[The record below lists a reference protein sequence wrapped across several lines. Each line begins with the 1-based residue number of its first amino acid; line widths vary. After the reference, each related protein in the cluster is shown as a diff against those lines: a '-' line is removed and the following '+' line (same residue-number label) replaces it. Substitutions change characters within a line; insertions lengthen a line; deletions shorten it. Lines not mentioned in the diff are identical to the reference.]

1 MKRIM
6 NTLAVDRKQTAF
18 RLRTDLLDRLKVAAR
33 KENRSLNNYV
43 ESVLLDAVYREPNE
57 ETLAAMK
64 DAKENGNLETLD
76 LDNFEKYVESLK

>member
-1 MKRIM
+1 M
-6 NTLAVDRKQTAF
+6 NTVAVDRKQTAF
-18 RLRTDLLDRLKVAAR
+18 RLRTDLLDRLKVAAK
-33 KENRSLNNYV
+33 KENRSLNNFV

-57 ETLAAMK
+57 ETLTAMK

>member
-1 MKRIM
+1 M
-6 NTLAVDRKQTAF
+6 NTISVDRKQTVF
-18 RLRTDLLDRLKVAAR
+18 RLRTDLLDRLKVAAK
-33 KENRSLNNYV
+33 KENRGLNNFV

-57 ETLAAMK
+57 ETLTAMK

>member
-1 MKRIM
+1 MTGLKWLQR
-6 NTLAVDRKQTAF
+6 RKTQ
-18 RLRTDLLDRLKVAAR
+18 
-33 KENRSLNNYV
+33 NNYV

-76 LDNFEKYVESLK
+76 LIFMIFSDTNDANKYKCDFNIAVTIDIL

>member
-6 NTLAVDRKQTAF
+6 NTVAFDRKQTAF
-18 RLRTDLLDRLKVAAR
+18 RLRTDLLDRLKVAAK
-33 KENRSLNNYV
+33 KENRSLNNFV

-57 ETLAAMK
+57 ETLTAMK
-64 DAKENGNLETLD
+64 EAKENGNLETLD

>member
-1 MKRIM
+1 M
-6 NTLAVDRKQTAF
+6 NTVAVDRKQTAF
-18 RLRTDLLDRLKVAAR
+18 RLRTDLLDRLKLAAK
-33 KENRSLNNYV
+33 KENRSLNNFV

-57 ETLAAMK
+57 ETLTAMK